1 MRGFLLYFFT
11 MDVKLGENSIP
22 NGTVQFM
29 WLLLAKMPKIFFSL
43 EKKEDILCSINKMK
57 LLSDFHD

>member
-1 MRGFLLYFFT
+1 

-43 EKKEDILCSINKMK
+43 EN
-57 LLSDFHD
+57 